1 MARMYPNQLSDN
13 VQSEAERVLY
23 EKFRDDLDNSYVV
36 FHGVTWQALNS
47 DGRPRDGEAD
57 FIIAH
62 PDRGVMVLEV
72 KGGVIRCDPRRDY
85 WTSEDKNG
93 RIHTI
98 KDPFYQARNSKYVLL
113 DSLNAMLN
121 MPYRR
126 INIVDAVAFPDVDI
140 VAQLPGL
147 NKPREIV
154 LDRGDLLN
162 VSAWVGQCFAY
173 GRGSDSQRDTA
184 PGSEAVTALMNLLGK
199 TWELRPVLWGDF
211 RHEERQLI
219 QLTQQQ
225 YTILDV
231 LNRQRQVLISGCAGS
246 GKTMLAIEKARR
258 LAQQKFRVLFVCYNK
273 SLARDLK
280 RKLAQTEYLRI
291 AHYHGLCYEMADQAG
306 RMPTKPQDFQAQ
318 KRFFDQELPEAL
330 MDAADRLQ
338 HVRYDAIIVDEG
350 QDFLE
355 DWWIPLQTL
364 LRDPDSGILY
374 IFFDDNQRIY
384 QRLNAF
390 PIQSEPY
397 VLSTNCRNTQSI
409 HKKVVKFYR
418 GDGSTLPTVKGPL
431 GRPVEIVKIRA
442 SSQMVTT
449 VHEICRHLMIEEKIP
464 SDEIVVL
471 SPVRQKSQLSGKYS
485 SDVPLTNT
493 WPPPAGQVFATTIHD
508 FKGMESAVV
517 ILVEAELWP
526 SGWADLEP
534 LLYVACSRARHHLL
548 IVLPEN
554 APAKLQGLFT

>member
-1 MARMYPNQLSDN
+1 MARMYPNQLSDT

-23 EKFRDDLDNSYVV
+23 AKFRDDLDNSYVV
-36 FHGVTWQALNS
+36 FHGVTWQALDGN
-47 DGRPRDGEAD
+47 GRPRDGEAD

-62 PDRGVMVLEV
+62 PVRGVMVLEV

-98 KDPFYQARNSKYVLL
+98 KDPFYQARNSKYVLS

-121 MPYRR
+121 MPNRR

-184 PGSEAVTALMNLLGK
+184 PGPEAVTALMNLLGK

-211 RHEERQLI
+211 RHEESQLI

-231 LNRQRQVLISGCAGS
+231 LNRQRQVLICGCAGS

-306 RMPTKPQDFQAQ
+306 RMPTKPHDSQAQ

-364 LRDPDSGILY
+364 LRDPDNGILY

-397 VLSTNCRNTQSI
+397 V
-409 HKKVVKFYR
+409 
-418 GDGSTLPTVKGPL
+418 
-431 GRPVEIVKIRA
+431 
-442 SSQMVTT
+442 
-449 VHEICRHLMIEEKIP
+449 
-464 SDEIVVL
+464 
-471 SPVRQKSQLSGKYS
+471 
-485 SDVPLTNT
+485 
-493 WPPPAGQVFATTIHD
+493 
-508 FKGMESAVV
+508 
-517 ILVEAELWP
+517 
-526 SGWADLEP
+526 
-534 LLYVACSRARHHLL
+534 
-548 IVLPEN
+548 
-554 APAKLQGLFT
+554 